1 MQLRS
6 PGVTIASAPHRHFFN
21 PEVSDWS
28 AVPNPRRIL
37 LIVDHFYPVV
47 GGAETLAHEM
57 AQGLAATGDEVHV
70 LTQRVPRAAPA
81 EEQRAGYT
89 VWRMWVPPVAGRL
102 WFMLV
107 AGFYAVRCGPRVDLV
122 HGSGYGSMWPARV
135 AGWLRGVPAVT
146 TIHEVL
152 GENWFL
158 AMGLPRGSA
167 AWFRWLEQRLMRL
180 RFDRYLCVS
189 RYTAER
195 LTRLAGISPDTIDVV
210 YPAVDYDFWQAGRHA
225 ARPLRQELGLAVD
238 SRIAIFFGRPG
249 VSKGVDTLL
258 AAAAELAKAPTMP
271 VHFVLLLAHEP
282 AAGRAAA
289 QRMVKESCLSSHVT
303 ILEPAPR
310 AELPSYLLAA
320 DCVVIPSLSEGFGY
334 SAVEAA
340 TLGCP
345 LVVTA
350 GHVFEEVLGDQASYV
365 PPHDPARL
373 AAAIRDVAW
382 ASRNSSASRPPLP
395 ATFDVGRHIRGVRAA
410 YERACAHRLARSAA
424 RCDPS

>member
-1 MQLRS
+1 M
-6 PGVTIASAPHRHFFN
+6 T
-21 PEVSDWS
+21 
-28 AVPNPRRIL
+28 NPRRIL
-37 LIVDHFYPVV
+37 LIVDHFHPVV
-47 GGAETLAHEM
+47 GGAETLAHEL
-57 AQGLAATGDEVHV
+57 AQGLAAVGEEVHV
-70 LTQRVPRAAPA
+70 LTQRVPRDAPPQ
-81 EEQRAGYT
+81 EQRDGYSLR
-89 VWRMWVPPVAGRL
+89 RMWVPNILGRFWFLVFAG
-102 WFMLV
+102 
-107 AGFYAVRCGPRVDLV
+107 AYAAVRAPHVDLI
-122 HGSGYGSMWPARV
+122 HGSGYASMWPARL
-135 AGWLRGVPAVT
+135 AAWWRRVPAVA

-158 AMGLPRGSA
+158 AAGLSRASA
-167 AWFRWLEQRLMRL
+167 ACFRWLERRLMRL

-189 RYTAER
+189 RYTAAR
-195 LTRLAGISPDTIDVV
+195 LTRLVGIAPEKIDVV
-210 YPAVDYDFWQAGRHA
+210 YPAVDYSFWQEGCHL
-225 ARPLRQELGLAVD
+225 ARPLRKELGL
-238 SRIAIFFGRPG
+238 SQNCRIAIFFGRPG

-258 AAAAELAKAPTMP
+258 AAAAELARDSARQ

-289 QRMVKESCLSSHVT
+289 QRMVSQTGINSQVT

-350 GHVFEEVLGDQASYV
+350 GHVFEEVLGDRATYV
-365 PPHDPARL
+365 PSHDPHRL

-395 ATFDVGRHIRGVRAA
+395 ATFDVSRHICGVRAA
-410 YERACAHRLARSAA
+410 YERACAHRPPRSPP
-424 RCDPS
+424 RSDPN

>member
-1 MQLRS
+1 M
-6 PGVTIASAPHRHFFN
+6 T
-21 PEVSDWS
+21 
-28 AVPNPRRIL
+28 NPRHIL
-37 LIVDHFYPVV
+37 LIVDHFHPVV

-57 AQGLAATGDEVHV
+57 AHGLVATGDTIDV
-70 LTQRVPRAAPA
+70 LTQRVPRDAAA
-81 EEQRAGYT
+81 EEERAGYT
-89 VWRMWVPPVAGRL
+89 IHRIWVPRVLGRL
-102 WFMLV
+102 WFMMV
-107 AGFYAVRCGPRVDLV
+107 AGFHAAARGPRVDLV
-122 HGSGYGSMWPARV
+122 HGSGYASMWPARV
-135 AGWLRGVPAVT
+135 AGWLWGVPVVA

-152 GENWFL
+152 GENWYL
-158 AMGLPRGSA
+158 AKGLPRGSA
-167 AWFRWLEQRLMRL
+167 AWFRWLERRLMRL

-195 LTRLAGISPDTIDVV
+195 LTRLAGVSPNKIEVI
-210 YPAVDYDFWQAGRHA
+210 YPAVDYEFWQPGRHA
-225 ARPLRQELGLAVD
+225 ARPLREELGLPAD

-258 AAAAELAKAPTMP
+258 AAAAELAKHAERP

-289 QRMVKESCLSSHVT
+289 LRVVKQSGLSSHVT

-334 SAVEAA
+334 SAIEAA

-350 GHVFEEVLGDQASYV
+350 GHVFEEVLGDRACYV
-365 PPHDPARL
+365 PPHDPQRL
-373 AAAIRDVAW
+373 ATAIRDVAW
-382 ASRNSSASRPPLP
+382 ASRSPLSTRLPLP
-395 ATFDVGRHIRGVRAA
+395 ASFDVRRHVSGVRAA
-410 YERACAHRLARSAA
+410 YERACAHRPPRSPARS
-424 RCDPS
+424 DPS